1 MVHGALCFSQN
12 NGINISWS
20 IMLSQQSL
28 MILLLLDAG
37 LFITITG
44 LFYAFHYL
52 LSEEGRILNIY
63 IRYKI
68 HTRVKKLLD
77 NICLTDNTEH
87 NVQQNIVIL
96 GATRGF
102 RIPAVL
108 IIIYFVD
115 TEDNGSQNISL
126 LTFLPSQRNCV
137 FICMIGL

>member
-1 MVHGALCFSQN
+1 
-12 NGINISWS
+12 
-20 IMLSQQSL
+20 MLSQQSL

-68 HTRVKKLLD
+68 YTRVKKLLD
-77 NICLTDNTEH
+77 NICLTDKTEH

-115 TEDNGSQNISL
+115 TEDHKI
-126 LTFLPSQRNCV
+126 FLFSPSYLPREIPVCD
-137 FICMIGL
+137 G